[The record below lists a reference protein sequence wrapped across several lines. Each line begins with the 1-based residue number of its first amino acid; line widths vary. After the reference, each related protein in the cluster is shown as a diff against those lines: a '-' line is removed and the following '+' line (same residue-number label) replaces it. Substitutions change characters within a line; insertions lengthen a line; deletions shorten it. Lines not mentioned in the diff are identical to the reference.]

1 MSQRQPKKGSLSK
14 KYKNVI
20 EQDMYEL
27 QKKREC
33 LSNLTPN
40 VIEEVHFKIE
50 LIHYLKAELANTKA
64 ELAFLKQAE
73 QKDASNNAH
82 TK

>member
-1 MSQRQPKKGSLSK
+1 MRQKQPKKGSLSK

-33 LSNLTPN
+33 LSNSTPN
-40 VIEEVHFKIE
+40 IIEEVHYKIE
-50 LIHYLKAELANTKA
+50 LIHYLTAELANTKA
-64 ELAFLKQAE
+64 ELASLKQAE
-73 QKDASNNAH
+73 QKEA
-82 TK
+82 KQ